1 MRKRLLLSLL
11 LHERKTE
18 FSDTNFEIG
27 NIADISTEW
36 YFCPYED
43 WKHSVEMLAE
53 SIQSKGF
60 LKVGI
65 RELFSVRMNEY
76 QN

>member
-1 MRKRLLLSLL
+1 
-11 LHERKTE
+11 
-18 FSDTNFEIG
+18 
-27 NIADISTEW
+27 
-36 YFCPYED
+36 
-43 WKHSVEMLAE
+43 MLAE